1 MTQAKASATA
11 STWGKPAPK
20 AGTGAGV
27 IGDAM
32 LGPLTLILKYMGH
45 AKMGES
51 GLVSAITRKRVPA
64 VREFFAA
71 AQQHSANI
79 GRWLSCLREMEA
91 RIALLERSPPPLAP
105 HSSVMVIACAH

>member
-11 STWGKPAPK
+11 STWDKPAPK

-27 IGDAM
+27 VGDAM
-32 LGPLTLILKYMGH
+32 LGPLTPILEYMGH

-64 VREFFAA
+64 VRLPCAC
-71 AQQHSANI
+71 
-79 GRWLSCLREMEA
+79 CLC
-91 RIALLERSPPPLAP
+91 
-105 HSSVMVIACAH
+105 VMLPVTCGV